1 MRDFTVKVR
10 TATGDEKLVSVRATG
25 SHDAARKA
33 LWYILPG
40 AEVVWVNADRPNA
53 LSGVRNAR

>member
-10 TATGDEKLVSVRATG
+10 TVAGEEKFVSVRATG

-33 LWYILPG
+33 RWYILPST
-40 AEVVWVNADRPNA
+40 EVVWVEADRPNA